1 MELPTQEATVA
12 KAHDVRGEIR
22 SDDEAIYLM
31 DHPDSDEKIPTL
43 DIAAYLADQPG
54 GRDAAAAQLRD
65 ISSTIGFFYLKG
77 HGIPQELIDGVFQ
90 QSRRFHAL
98 PIETK
103 TKIPYFE
110 TGSFKSG
117 YQPCTKDDY
126 QRTNINII
134 NDAKPNLNAKF
145 SINREGGSG
154 GLSMTD
160 EQRKARVNIWPE
172 NLPGFKETVS
182 DYHARIEKLG
192 RQFLPLW
199 ATSLKLPLDYF
210 EKFFATPHL
219 TMSLLHYPPQKEIGN
234 RQYGIAPHTDNALMT
249 FLAQKDIPGLAVRMP
264 SGHWRAVEPVPGTLL
279 VNTGNLM
286 VRWTNDEYLSTKH
299 RVINTNTVDR
309 YSIPV
314 FFGPSGDA
322 LIEVLPT
329 CQNAE
334 HPAHYEPMTYLQ
346 LREWYYGPRKT

>member
-1 MELPTQEATVA
+1 MELRTQDAKATT
-12 KAHDVRGEIR
+12 AHDVRGDLR
-22 SDDEAIYLM
+22 DDDEAIRLM
-31 DHPDSDEKIPTL
+31 DHPDSDEEIPTL
-43 DIAAYLADQPG
+43 DIAAYLAGQPG
-54 GRDAAAAQLRD
+54 GREAAAAKLREV
-65 ISSTIGFFYLKG
+65 SRTVGFFYLKG
-77 HGIPQELIDGVFQ
+77 HGIPQELIDRVFE

-103 TKIPYFE
+103 TKIPYFD

-154 GLSMTD
+154 GLSMS
-160 EQRKARVNIWPE
+160 EEPRKARVNIWPE

-210 EKFFATPHL
+210 DKYFATPHM

-264 SGHWRAVEPVPGTLL
+264 SGHWRAVEPVRGTLL

-329 CQNAE
+329 CQSTE
-334 HPAHYEPMTYLQ
+334 RPAHYEPMTYLQ